1 MIIKYKYI
9 CEANKGLKIWKIQN
23 PAVDKVFQGFPLTD
37 CLGLMIE
44 GQMGDGHH
52 HRRGEDENI

>member
-1 MIIKYKYI
+1 MIIKSKSI

-23 PAVDKVFQGFPLTD
+23 PAVFQGFPLTD